1 MQVQTAETVKQFISN
16 VDAEG
21 FLFVIEVNK
30 TFTTCGDGYWS
41 NVVKD
46 VFVTSIGM
54 YISTVN
60 DEGYFGDGDLAVNYT
75 EATWDNS
82 VDGLIYTDRAF
93 IAQVK
98 ATANSLLAPT
108 DWMVLRKIERNIVIP
123 TKIAEY
129 RAAVVAAT
137 TANEIAIYCVTTVD
151 ELAAL
156 VIEWPEL

>member
-1 MQVQTAETVKQFISN
+1 MQASKLETFVQR
-16 VDAEG
+16 DGEG
-21 FLFVIEVNK
+21 MLFVIEVNK

-82 VDGLIYTDRAF
+82 VDGLIYTDSAF
-93 IAQVK
+93 LEQVQQFLIDNGFN
-98 ATANSLLAPT
+98 AEAVNAITYSEQGMQDDERVSCDAYEFADYVRNVLQVTA
-108 DWMVLRKIERNIVIP
+108 
-123 TKIAEY
+123 
-129 RAAVVAAT
+129 
-137 TANEIAIYCVTTVD
+137 
-151 ELAAL
+151 
-156 VIEWPEL
+156 